1 MIKSYQTHFT
11 STPSL
16 ISLLELIKPVTW
28 FPPMWAFLCGVVSVG
43 ALNSNNT
50 ILILSGLL
58 LAGPLVCGMSQAV
71 NDWCD
76 RHVDAINQPERPIPS
91 GRVSAGWGFFTGIIM
106 SATSIIFAFYLGSL
120 IFFATIIGVLAAW
133 LYSLEPIR
141 LKRSAIFG
149 PGVVA
154 ICYEGLPWFTGAAIF
169 TISLPNKEVLIVLSL
184 YALGAHGIMTMND
197 FKATKGDKLLGI
209 NSLPVILGRKSATLV
224 ACLIMLFPQLIVI
237 SLFYFWGSLVLA
249 ITLAV
254 CVLLQCLSM
263 IFLIRDPE
271 KNTPFFNMTGVL
283 LYIAGMML
291 SANGLYLMN

>member
-43 ALNSNNT
+43 ALNNNNI

-106 SATSIIFAFYLGSL
+106 SATSIIFAYYLGSL

-237 SLFYFWGSLVLA
+237 SLFYFWGSLILA

-254 CVLLQCLSM
+254 CVLLQSLSM

>member
-91 GRVSAGWGFFTGIIM
+91 GRVSAGWGFLTGITM
-106 SATSIIFAFYLGSL
+106 SAISILFAYYLGSL

-209 NSLPVILGRKSATLV
+209 NSLPVILGRKPATLV

-237 SLFYFWGSLVLA
+237 SLFYFWGSLILA
-249 ITLAV
+249 IMLAV
-254 CVLLQCLSM
+254 CVLLQSLSM

>member
-43 ALNSNNT
+43 ALNNNNI

-106 SATSIIFAFYLGSL
+106 SVISILFAYYLGSL

-209 NSLPVILGRKSATLV
+209 NSLPVILGRKPATLV

-237 SLFYFWGSLVLA
+237 SLFYFWGSLIIA

-254 CVLLQCLSM
+254 CVLLQSLSM

>member
-16 ISLLELIKPVTW
+16 ISLLELIKPITW

-106 SATSIIFAFYLGSL
+106 SATSILFAYYLGSL

-209 NSLPVILGRKSATLV
+209 NSLPVILGRKPATLV

-237 SLFYFWGSLVLA
+237 SLFYFWGSLILA

-254 CVLLQCLSM
+254 CVLLQSLSM

>member
-91 GRVSAGWGFFTGIIM
+91 GRVSARWGFFTGIIM
-106 SATSIIFAFYLGSL
+106 SATSIIFAYYLGSL

-209 NSLPVILGRKSATLV
+209 NSLPVILGRKPATLV
-224 ACLIMLFPQLIVI
+224 ACLIMLFPQLRVI
-237 SLFYFWGSLVLA
+237 SLFYFWGSLILA
-249 ITLAV
+249 ITLAD
-254 CVLLQCLSM
+254 CVLLQSLSM

>member
-43 ALNSNNT
+43 ALNNNNI

-91 GRVSAGWGFFTGIIM
+91 GRVSAGWGFFTGVIM
-106 SATSIIFAFYLGSL
+106 SATSILFAYYLGSL

-209 NSLPVILGRKSATLV
+209 NSLPVILGRKPATLV

-237 SLFYFWGSLVLA
+237 SLFYFWGSLILA
-249 ITLAV
+249 LTLAV
-254 CVLLQCLSM
+254 CVLLQSLSM

>member
-91 GRVSAGWGFFTGIIM
+91 GRVSARWGFFTGIIM
-106 SATSIIFAFYLGSL
+106 SVISILFAYYLGSL

-209 NSLPVILGRKSATLV
+209 NSLPVILGRKPATLV
-224 ACLIMLFPQLIVI
+224 ACLIMLFPQLLVI
-237 SLFYFWGSLVLA
+237 SLFYFWGSLILA

-254 CVLLQCLSM
+254 CVLLQSLSM

>member
-1 MIKSYQTHFT
+1 MIKSYQTHFH

-91 GRVSAGWGFFTGIIM
+91 GRVSAGWGFFTGITM
-106 SATSIIFAFYLGSL
+106 SAISILFAYYLGSL

-209 NSLPVILGRKSATLV
+209 NSLPVILGRKPATLV

-237 SLFYFWGSLVLA
+237 SLFYFWGSLILA

-254 CVLLQCLSM
+254 CVLLQSLSM

>member
-1 MIKSYQTHFT
+1 MIKSYQTHFH

-16 ISLLELIKPVTW
+16 ISLVELIKPVTW

-91 GRVSAGWGFFTGIIM
+91 GRVSAGWGFFTGITM
-106 SATSIIFAFYLGSL
+106 SAISILFAYYLGSL

-209 NSLPVILGRKSATLV
+209 NSLPVILGRKPATLV

-237 SLFYFWGSLVLA
+237 SLFYFWESLILA

-254 CVLLQCLSM
+254 CVLLQSLSM

-271 KNTPFFNMTGVL
+271 KNTPLFNMTGVL

>member
-43 ALNSNNT
+43 ALNNNNI

-106 SATSIIFAFYLGSL
+106 SVISILFAYYLGSL

-209 NSLPVILGRKSATLV
+209 NSLPVILGRKPATLV

-237 SLFYFWGSLVLA
+237 SLFYFWGSLILA

-254 CVLLQCLSM
+254 CVLLQSLSM

>member
-106 SATSIIFAFYLGSL
+106 SATSIIFAYYLGSL

-209 NSLPVILGRKSATLV
+209 NSLPVILGRKPATLV
-224 ACLIMLFPQLIVI
+224 ACLIMLLPQLIVI
-237 SLFYFWGSLVLA
+237 SLFYFWGSLILA

-254 CVLLQCLSM
+254 CVLLQSLSM

>member
-1 MIKSYQTHFT
+1 MIKSYQTHFH

-28 FPPMWAFLCGVVSVG
+28 FPPLWAFLCGVVSVG

-50 ILILSGLL
+50 ILILAGLL

-91 GRVSAGWGFFTGIIM
+91 GRVSAGWGFFTGITM
-106 SATSIIFAFYLGSL
+106 SAISILFAYYLGSL

-197 FKATKGDKLLGI
+197 FKATRGDKLLGI
-209 NSLPVILGRKSATLV
+209 NSLPVILGRKPATLV

-237 SLFYFWGSLVLA
+237 SLFYFWGSLILA
-249 ITLAV
+249 LTLAV
-254 CVLLQCLSM
+254 CVLLQSLSM

>member
-1 MIKSYQTHFT
+1 VIKSYQTHFN

-50 ILILSGLL
+50 ILILAGLL

-91 GRVSAGWGFFTGIIM
+91 GRVSAGWGFFTGITM
-106 SATSIIFAFYLGSL
+106 SAISILFAYYLGSL
-120 IFFATIIGVLAAW
+120 IFFATIIGVSAAW

-209 NSLPVILGRKSATLV
+209 NSLPVILGRKPATLV
-224 ACLIMLFPQLIVI
+224 ACLIMLFPQLIVM
-237 SLFYFWGSLVLA
+237 SLFYFWGSLILA

-254 CVLLQCLSM
+254 CVLLQSLSM

>member
-1 MIKSYQTHFT
+1 MIKSYQTHFN

-43 ALNSNNT
+43 ALNNNNI

-91 GRVSAGWGFFTGIIM
+91 GRVSARWGFFTGIIM
-106 SATSIIFAFYLGSL
+106 SFISILFAYYLGSL

-209 NSLPVILGRKSATLV
+209 NSLPVILGRKPATLV

-237 SLFYFWGSLVLA
+237 SLFYFWGSLILA
-249 ITLAV
+249 LTLAV
-254 CVLLQCLSM
+254 CVLLQSLSM

>member
-16 ISLLELIKPVTW
+16 ISILELIKPVTW

-106 SATSIIFAFYLGSL
+106 SATSIIFAYYLGSL

-209 NSLPVILGRKSATLV
+209 NSLPVILGRKPATLV

-237 SLFYFWGSLVLA
+237 SLFYFWGSLILA

-254 CVLLQCLSM
+254 CVLLQSLSM

>member
-106 SATSIIFAFYLGSL
+106 SVISILFAYYLGSL

-209 NSLPVILGRKSATLV
+209 NSLPVILGRKPATLV
-224 ACLIMLFPQLIVI
+224 ACLIMLFPQLIVM
-237 SLFYFWGSLVLA
+237 SLFYFWGSLILA

-254 CVLLQCLSM
+254 CVLLQSFSM

>member
-11 STPSL
+11 SMPSL

-106 SATSIIFAFYLGSL
+106 SATSIIFAYYLGSL

-184 YALGAHGIMTMND
+184 YALGAHGIMTMNA

-209 NSLPVILGRKSATLV
+209 NSLPVILGRKPATLV
-224 ACLIMLFPQLIVI
+224 ACLIMLFPQLIVM
-237 SLFYFWGSLVLA
+237 SLFYFWESLILA

-254 CVLLQCLSM
+254 CILLQSLSM

>member
-91 GRVSAGWGFFTGIIM
+91 GRVSARWGFFTGIIM
-106 SATSIIFAFYLGSL
+106 SAISILFAYYLGSL

-209 NSLPVILGRKSATLV
+209 NSLPVILGRKPATLV

-237 SLFYFWGSLVLA
+237 SLFYFWGSLILA

-254 CVLLQCLSM
+254 CVLLQSLSM

>member
-106 SATSIIFAFYLGSL
+106 SATSIIFAYYLGSL

-209 NSLPVILGRKSATLV
+209 NSLPVILGRKLATLV

-237 SLFYFWGSLVLA
+237 SLFYFWGSLILA

-254 CVLLQCLSM
+254 CVLLQSLSM

>member
-1 MIKSYQTHFT
+1 MIKSYQTHFN

-43 ALNSNNT
+43 ALNSDNT

-91 GRVSAGWGFFTGIIM
+91 GRVSAGWGFFTGITM
-106 SATSIIFAFYLGSL
+106 SATSILFAYYLGSL

-141 LKRSAIFG
+141 LKRSAILG

-169 TISLPNKEVLIVLSL
+169 TISLPNKEVLIVLTL

-209 NSLPVILGRKSATLV
+209 NSLPVILGRKPATLV

-237 SLFYFWGSLVLA
+237 SLFYFWGSLILA

-254 CVLLQCLSM
+254 CVLLQSLSM

>member
-11 STPSL
+11 GTPSL

-106 SATSIIFAFYLGSL
+106 SATSIIFAYYLGSL

-209 NSLPVILGRKSATLV
+209 NSLPVILGRKPATLV

-237 SLFYFWGSLVLA
+237 SLFYFWGSLILA

-254 CVLLQCLSM
+254 CVLLQSLSM

>member
-50 ILILSGLL
+50 LLILAGLL

-91 GRVSAGWGFFTGIIM
+91 GRVSAGWGFFTGITM
-106 SATSIIFAFYLGSL
+106 SATSILFAYYLGSL

-209 NSLPVILGRKSATLV
+209 NSLPVILGRKPATLV

-237 SLFYFWGSLVLA
+237 SLFYFWGSLILA
-249 ITLAV
+249 LTLAV
-254 CVLLQCLSM
+254 CVLLQSLSM

>member
-1 MIKSYQTHFT
+1 MIKSYQTHFH

-50 ILILSGLL
+50 ILILAGLL

-91 GRVSAGWGFFTGIIM
+91 GRVSAGWGFFTGITM
-106 SATSIIFAFYLGSL
+106 SAISILFAYYLGSL

-209 NSLPVILGRKSATLV
+209 NSLPVILGRKPATLV
-224 ACLIMLFPQLIVI
+224 ACLIMLFPQLIVM
-237 SLFYFWGSLVLA
+237 SLFYFWGSLILA

-254 CVLLQCLSM
+254 CVLLQSLSM

-271 KNTPFFNMTGVL
+271 KNTPLFNMTGVL

>member
-106 SATSIIFAFYLGSL
+106 SATSIIFAYYLGSL

-209 NSLPVILGRKSATLV
+209 NSLPVILGRKPATLV
-224 ACLIMLFPQLIVI
+224 ACLIMLFPQLIVV
-237 SLFYFWGSLVLA
+237 SLFYFWGSLILA
-249 ITLAV
+249 LTLAV
-254 CVLLQCLSM
+254 CVLLQSLSM

>member
-91 GRVSAGWGFFTGIIM
+91 GRVSAGWGFFTGILM
-106 SATSIIFAFYLGSL
+106 SVISILFAYYLGSL

-209 NSLPVILGRKSATLV
+209 NSLPVILGRKPATLV

-237 SLFYFWGSLVLA
+237 SLFYFWGSLILA
-249 ITLAV
+249 MTLAV
-254 CVLLQCLSM
+254 CVLLQSLSM

>member
-106 SATSIIFAFYLGSL
+106 SATSILFAYYLGSL

-209 NSLPVILGRKSATLV
+209 NSLPVILGRKPATLV

-237 SLFYFWGSLVLA
+237 SLFYFWGSLILA
-249 ITLAV
+249 FALAF
-254 CVLLQCLSM
+254 CVLLQSLSM

>member
-1 MIKSYQTHFT
+1 MIKSYQTHFH

-106 SATSIIFAFYLGSL
+106 SATSIIFAYYLGSL

-149 PGVVA
+149 PGIVA

-169 TISLPNKEVLIVLSL
+169 TISLPNNEVLIVLTL

-209 NSLPVILGRKSATLV
+209 NSLPVMLGSKPATLV

-237 SLFYFWGSLVLA
+237 SLFYFWGSLILA
-249 ITLAV
+249 IMLAV
-254 CVLLQCLSM
+254 CVLLQFLSM
-263 IFLIRDPE
+263 IYLIRDPE

>member
-1 MIKSYQTHFT
+1 MIKSYQTHFN
-11 STPSL
+11 STPSF

-58 LAGPLVCGMSQAV
+58 LSGPLVCGMSQAV

-91 GRVSAGWGFFTGIIM
+91 GRVSARWGFFTGIIM
-106 SATSIIFAFYLGSL
+106 SVISILFAYYLGSL

-154 ICYEGLPWFTGAAIF
+154 LCYEGLPWFTGAAIF

-209 NSLPVILGRKSATLV
+209 NSLPVILGRKPATLV

-237 SLFYFWGSLVLA
+237 SLFYFWGSLILA

-254 CVLLQCLSM
+254 CVLLQSLSM

>member
-91 GRVSAGWGFFTGIIM
+91 GRVSAGWGFFTGITM
-106 SATSIIFAFYLGSL
+106 SAISILFAYYLGSL

-169 TISLPNKEVLIVLSL
+169 TISLPNKEVLIVLTL

-209 NSLPVILGRKSATLV
+209 NSLPVILGRKPATLV

-237 SLFYFWGSLVLA
+237 SLFYFWGSLILA
-249 ITLAV
+249 ITLAI
-254 CVLLQCLSM
+254 CVLMQSLSM

>member
-91 GRVSAGWGFFTGIIM
+91 GRVSAGWGFLTGIIM
-106 SATSIIFAFYLGSL
+106 SATSILFAYYLGSL

-209 NSLPVILGRKSATLV
+209 NSLPVILGRKPATLV

-237 SLFYFWGSLVLA
+237 SLFYFWGSLILA

-254 CVLLQCLSM
+254 CVLLQSLSM

>member
-43 ALNSNNT
+43 ALNNNNI

-106 SATSIIFAFYLGSL
+106 SATSILFAYYLGSL

-209 NSLPVILGRKSATLV
+209 NSLPVILGRKPATLV

-237 SLFYFWGSLVLA
+237 SLFYFWGSLILA
-249 ITLAV
+249 LTLAV
-254 CVLLQCLSM
+254 CVLLQSLSM

>member
-1 MIKSYQTHFT
+1 MIKSYQTHFN
-11 STPSL
+11 SKPSL
-16 ISLLELIKPVTW
+16 ISLLELTKPVTW

-91 GRVSAGWGFFTGIIM
+91 GRVSARWGFFTGIIM
-106 SATSIIFAFYLGSL
+106 SVISILFAYYLGSL

-209 NSLPVILGRKSATLV
+209 NSLPVILGRKPATLV

-237 SLFYFWGSLVLA
+237 SLFYFWGSLILA

-254 CVLLQCLSM
+254 CVLLQSLSM

>member
-1 MIKSYQTHFT
+1 VIKSYQTHFT

-43 ALNSNNT
+43 AFNSNNT

-106 SATSIIFAFYLGSL
+106 SATSIIFAYYLGSL

-209 NSLPVILGRKSATLV
+209 NSLPVILGRKPATLV
-224 ACLIMLFPQLIVI
+224 ACLIMLFPQLIVM
-237 SLFYFWGSLVLA
+237 SLFYFWESLILA

-254 CVLLQCLSM
+254 CVLLQSLSM

>member
-1 MIKSYQTHFT
+1 VIKSYQTHFN

-91 GRVSAGWGFFTGIIM
+91 GRVSAGWGFLTGITM
-106 SATSIIFAFYLGSL
+106 SAISILFAYYLGSL
-120 IFFATIIGVLAAW
+120 IFIATIIGVLAAW

-209 NSLPVILGRKSATLV
+209 NSLPVILGRKPATLV

-237 SLFYFWGSLVLA
+237 SLFYFWGSLILA
-249 ITLAV
+249 IMLAV
-254 CVLLQCLSM
+254 CVLLQFLSM
-263 IFLIRDPE
+263 IYLIRDPE

>member
-43 ALNSNNT
+43 AFNSNNT

-106 SATSIIFAFYLGSL
+106 SATSIIFAYYLGTL
-120 IFFATIIGVLAAW
+120 IFFATIMGVLAAW

-209 NSLPVILGRKSATLV
+209 NSLPVILGRKPATLV

-237 SLFYFWGSLVLA
+237 SLFYFWGSLILA
-249 ITLAV
+249 LTLAV
-254 CVLLQCLSM
+254 CVLLQSLSM
-263 IFLIRDPE
+263 IFLIRNPE

>member
-106 SATSIIFAFYLGSL
+106 SATSIIFAYYLGSL

-209 NSLPVILGRKSATLV
+209 NSLPVILGRKPATLV

-237 SLFYFWGSLVLA
+237 SLFYFWGSLILA

-254 CVLLQCLSM
+254 CVLLQSLSM

-283 LYIAGMML
+283 LYITGMML

>member
-1 MIKSYQTHFT
+1 MIKSYQTHFN
-11 STPSL
+11 SKPSL
-16 ISLLELIKPVTW
+16 MSLLELTKPVTW

-43 ALNSNNT
+43 ALNSNNI

-106 SATSIIFAFYLGSL
+106 SATSIIFAYYLGSL

-209 NSLPVILGRKSATLV
+209 NSLPVILGRKPATLV

-237 SLFYFWGSLVLA
+237 SLFYFWGSLILA

-254 CVLLQCLSM
+254 CVLLQSLPM

>member
-76 RHVDAINQPERPIPS
+76 RYVDAINQPERPIPS
-91 GRVSAGWGFFTGIIM
+91 GRVSAGWGVFTGITM
-106 SATSIIFAFYLGSL
+106 SCTSILFAYYLGSL

-154 ICYEGLPWFTGAAIF
+154 ICYEGLPWFTCAAIF

-209 NSLPVILGRKSATLV
+209 NSLPVILGRKPATLV

-237 SLFYFWGSLVLA
+237 SLFYFWGSLILA

-254 CVLLQCLSM
+254 CVVLQSLSM

>member
-28 FPPMWAFLCGVVSVG
+28 FPPMWAFLCGVGSVG

-106 SATSIIFAFYLGSL
+106 SATSIIFAYYLGSL

-209 NSLPVILGRKSATLV
+209 NSLPVILGRKPATLV

-237 SLFYFWGSLVLA
+237 SLFYFWGSLILA

-254 CVLLQCLSM
+254 CVLLQSLSM

>member
-91 GRVSAGWGFFTGIIM
+91 GRVSAGWGFFTGILM
-106 SATSIIFAFYLGSL
+106 SVISILFAYYLGSL

-209 NSLPVILGRKSATLV
+209 NSLPVILGRKPATLV

-237 SLFYFWGSLVLA
+237 SLFYFWGSLILA

-254 CVLLQCLSM
+254 CVLLQSLSM